1 MTASWLQQSL
11 RRRARAQAHI
21 ERMEKIEALREKGVI
36 VQTEEEKERAR
47 ARQRQFERW
56 GIIGG
61 PDKGRRPTNK
71 SDSDSSKSGQ
81 LSRSI

>member
-1 MTASWLQQSL
+1 MISK
-11 RRRARAQAHI
+11 
-21 ERMEKIEALREKGVI
+21 KIRDL
-36 VQTEEEKERAR
+36 EEEKERAR

-61 PDKGRRPTNK
+61 PDKGRRPTTK
-71 SDSDSSKSGQ
+71 ADSSNGELKQ